1 MLRER
6 KCAMKNKHVLNVF
19 SLLAAVCIAAG
30 CNGSTAET
38 TETTGTKD
46 AAAQATAAE
55 SENVLI
61 PESVEFGSRSY
72 DAQTEELTLYINN
85 ETDVSDLSLMKNLKK
100 LSLCSAVPEKNIEC
114 LGYESIKDLSSLES
128 LSLENVVFR
137 NESGYDF
144 AFLNSLQN
152 LNDISV
158 NLDSSVDFEC
168 LADIEN
174 LTKLTLNVDGEIDVS
189 GIGKLKNLSELKLI
203 NKSIYDYGNVKNIGS
218 ISETEKL
225 RSLSL
230 YLVRFDESYGLTFDF
245 LYEIPALEKVELG
258 WYVLDDWTFLNGL
271 TDIEDL
277 TLFRCNID
285 NAEFVN
291 EMSSLKNLALTNTK
305 ITNYG
310 CLNDNYSVESLS
322 LVENGMTGSDY
333 DFSGI
338 SHLKKLK
345 RLFVCEDAADKEK
358 YDRGIAAVKSALPN
372 CEITEY

>member
-1 MLRER
+1 
-6 KCAMKNKHVLNVF
+6 MKNKHILKVL

-30 CNGSTAET
+30 CRGSTAAET
-38 TETTGTKD
+38 TVETRTQDTTV
-46 AAAQATAAE
+46 QTTATE

-61 PESVEFGSRSY
+61 PKSVELGDRSY
-72 DAQTEELTLYINN
+72 DAQTEELTLYIND
-85 ETDVSDLSLMKNLKK
+85 ETDVSGLSLMKNLKK

-144 AFLNSLQN
+144 ALLNSLPN
-152 LNDISV
+152 LNDVSV
-158 NLDSSVDFEC
+158 NLDSSVVFEC

-230 YLVRFDESYGLTFDF
+230 YLVRFDESYGMTFDF

-258 WYVLDDWTFLNGL
+258 WYVLDDWTFLNNL

-358 YDRGIAAVKSALPN
+358 YDRGIEAVKSALPD
-372 CEITEY
+372 CEITEV

>member
-6 KCAMKNKHVLNVF
+6 KCTMKNKHILNVL
-19 SLLAAVCIAAG
+19 SLLAAICIAAG

-72 DAQTEELTLYINN
+72 KTQSEELTLYIND
-85 ETDVSDLSLMKNLKK
+85 ETDVSDLSLMKNLKR

-114 LGYESIKDLSSLES
+114 LGYERIKDLPLLES

-144 AFLNSLQN
+144 AFLNSLPN

-218 ISETEKL
+218 ISEAEKL

-258 WYVLDDWTFLNGL
+258 WYVLDDWTFLNGF

-310 CLNDNYSVESLS
+310 CLTDNYSVESLS

-345 RLFVCEDAADKEK
+345 RLFICEDTADKEK